1 MTFSFEMRSGR
12 EHNTP
17 DKAMWGF
24 SCTVRAQVEH
34 GNTGMCQIMFNRAG
48 SVEHEVRPLIPK
60 MLFVSVFRNHQR
72 TFLEASPS
80 WQTLHWVCQCWPAR
94 CSASYITVQR

>member
-24 SCTVRAQVEH
+24 SCTVRAQVSLKPDQWPDVK
-34 GNTGMCQIMFNRAG
+34 NRPNYYFFNVIL
-48 SVEHEVRPLIPK
+48 SIFVLLQL
-60 MLFVSVFRNHQR
+60 LF
-72 TFLEASPS
+72 
-80 WQTLHWVCQCWPAR
+80 
-94 CSASYITVQR
+94 

>member
-24 SCTVRAQVEH
+24 SCTVRAQVNLEI
-34 GNTGMCQIMFNRAG
+34 Q
-48 SVEHEVRPLIPK
+48 PLIRSLSTFK
-60 MLFVSVFRNHQR
+60 VIHQFWKFSGSNFLIGIIFR
-72 TFLEASPS
+72 FLSP
-80 WQTLHWVCQCWPAR
+80 L
-94 CSASYITVQR
+94 

>member
-24 SCTVRAQVEH
+24 SCTVRAQVNLEIQLLIKSLS
-34 GNTGMCQIMFNRAG
+34 TFKVILQFWKFSG
-48 SVEHEVRPLIPK
+48 SNFLIGIIF
-60 MLFVSVFRNHQR
+60 LF
-72 TFLEASPS
+72 L
-80 WQTLHWVCQCWPAR
+80 
-94 CSASYITVQR
+94 YIF